1 MLQFLV
7 VSAAVKSSRPEN
19 LHCIVLGMLHEQLNR
34 LVTLNQAE
42 LRGPLKVKHKI

>member
-34 LVTLNQAE
+34 LVTQAE